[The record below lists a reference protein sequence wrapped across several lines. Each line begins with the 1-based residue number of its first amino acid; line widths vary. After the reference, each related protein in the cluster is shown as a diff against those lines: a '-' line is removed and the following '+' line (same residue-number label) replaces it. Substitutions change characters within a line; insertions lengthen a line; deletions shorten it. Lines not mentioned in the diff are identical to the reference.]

1 MDEKTILEWKEA
13 NAELYSKFKHDLEEQ
28 LQKPY
33 HQTILDISDGNAE
46 PLQSVVL
53 NLTAVTS
60 KDDFDIEK
68 LCSKAIET
76 GDTTTYCLCYYL
88 LYDNGTGKLLKTIS

>member
-1 MDEKTILEWKEA
+1 MDENIILDWKEA

-53 NLTAVTS
+53 KLTDNVHGHTL
-60 KDDFDIEK
+60 FCIR
-68 LCSKAIET
+68 LFIFH
-76 GDTTTYCLCYYL
+76 TT
-88 LYDNGTGKLLKTIS
+88 NSF